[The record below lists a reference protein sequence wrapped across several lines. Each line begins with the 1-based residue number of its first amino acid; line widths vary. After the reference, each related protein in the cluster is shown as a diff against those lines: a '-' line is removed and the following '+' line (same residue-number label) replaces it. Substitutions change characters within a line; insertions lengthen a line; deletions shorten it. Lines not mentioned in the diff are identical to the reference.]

1 MPIDDKIGNFRIVA
15 PIAKGGMGRVYLARD
30 ERTGRQIAIKV
41 LPQNYREDRKR
52 SQYLEREVSIAKE
65 LDHPSV
71 IDIFGLYFQN
81 GISYLLMEF
90 MDGGNLRQYIKLK
103 SLNLYDALNL
113 ILKIC
118 AGIQYIHHHK
128 SDNGQ
133 FRSIVHRDIKP
144 ENILLSR
151 NEGLKVADFGM
162 SMPEDSR
169 RLLAAKS
176 NAGTPLYMSPE
187 QMRHKGL
194 DIRTDIYSF
203 GLVVYELL
211 TGRLP
216 YDAQDKELYMKM
228 TVTRK
233 IKPPSPSRINKN
245 IPPQL
250 DEIALRALATRPA
263 DRYQTVAEM
272 MLDLNRLPAVLKQL
286 SF

>member
-1 MPIDDKIGNFRIVA
+1 MPIEDKIGNFRIAA

-30 ERTGRQIAIKV
+30 ERTGCQIAIKV
-41 LPQNYREDRKR
+41 LPENYLEDRKR

-65 LDHPSV
+65 LDHPNV
-71 IDIFGLYFQN
+71 IDIYGLYFQN
-81 GISYLLMEF
+81 GIGYLLMEF
-90 MDGGNLRQYIKLK
+90 MDGGNLRQYIKMKRLR
-103 SLNLYDALNL
+103 LYDALNF

-118 AGIQYIHHHK
+118 AGLQHIHHHK
-128 SDNGQ
+128 SEDGQ
-133 FRSIVHRDIKP
+133 FCSIVHRDIKP

-151 NEGLKVADFGM
+151 DGSLKVADFGM

-169 RLLAAKS
+169 RLLGGKS
-176 NAGTPLYMSPE
+176 NAGTLLYMSPE
-187 QMRHKGL
+187 QMRHKSL
-194 DIRTDIYSF
+194 DIRTDIYSL

-216 YDAQDKELYMKM
+216 YDTQDKELYMKM

-233 IKPPSPSRINKN
+233 VKPASPSRINKN

-250 DEIALRALATRPA
+250 DEVALRALAKRPA

-272 MLDLNRLPAVLKQL
+272 MLDLNRLPTVLKQL